1 MGEGASVNGYSNER
15 GKGILHSVEP
25 SCINGVVTVSMTF
38 NVYASQHQLLRS
50 PGFFF
55 HC

>member
-1 MGEGASVNGYSNER
+1 MGERASVTDYINER
-15 GKGILHSVEP
+15 SKGILHSVEP
-25 SCINGVVTVSMTF
+25 SCIMGVVTVSMESNAF
-38 NVYASQHQLLRS
+38 ASQHRLLRS

>member
-1 MGEGASVNGYSNER
+1 MGEGAGVSGYSNGRDEW
-15 GKGILHSVEP
+15 ISHCAESP
-25 SCINGVVTVSMTF
+25 CIMGVVTVSNAF
-38 NVYASQHQLLRS
+38 ASQSRAVRS

>member
-1 MGEGASVNGYSNER
+1 MGEGAGVNGYSNER

-25 SCINGVVTVSMTF
+25 SCIKGVITCSMVSNAF
-38 NVYASQHQLLRS
+38 ASQHRLLRS